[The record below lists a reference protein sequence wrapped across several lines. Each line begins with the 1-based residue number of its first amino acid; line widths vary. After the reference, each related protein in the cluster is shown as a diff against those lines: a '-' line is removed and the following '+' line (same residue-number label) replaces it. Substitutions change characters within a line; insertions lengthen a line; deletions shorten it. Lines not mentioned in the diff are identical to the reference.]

1 MKTKLHVL
9 AGAIALLTILTFWL
23 SSFYVELTGSHI
35 DIAFVKASILKGMII
50 LVPSMMAVGASGFAL
65 GGKWKGTRI
74 ARKKL
79 RMKIIAANG
88 MIILLPSA
96 VFLAMRSGAGVF
108 DLWFYVVQGLELIA
122 GAANITLIGLNIR
135 DGLALGR
142 RHKSQQYTA

>member
-1 MKTKLHVL
+1 MKTKLHAI

-23 SSFYVELTGSHI
+23 SSVYVELTGSNA

-50 LVPSMMAVGASGFAL
+50 LIPSMMAVGASGFSL
-65 GGKWKGTRI
+65 GGNWKGKLV

-88 MIILLPSA
+88 MIVLLPSA

-122 GAANITLIGLNIR
+122 GAANIALIGLNIG

-142 RHKSQQYTA
+142 RHKTQQSIA